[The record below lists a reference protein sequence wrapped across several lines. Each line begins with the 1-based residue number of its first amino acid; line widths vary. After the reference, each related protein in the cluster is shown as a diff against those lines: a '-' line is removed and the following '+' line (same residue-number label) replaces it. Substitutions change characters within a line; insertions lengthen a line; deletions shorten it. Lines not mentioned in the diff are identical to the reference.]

1 MGSLLYGLLPPYILI
16 KTINISKKEVKMLYI
31 DTLKT
36 LNDLTD
42 SGMDERQAKTLVSI
56 FNDFIR
62 NQFGHLVTK
71 QDLDKTAN
79 ECRAEIHEIKM
90 EVKTI
95 KSDIKIIYSEI
106 KTIKWILGIFAGI
119 VVATMVQHNLMH

>member
-1 MGSLLYGLLPPYILI
+1 
-16 KTINISKKEVKMLYI
+16 MLYI

-56 FNDFIR
+56 FNECLNTQLGR
-62 NQFGHLVTK
+62 LATK
-71 QDLDKTAN
+71 EDSDRTFK
-79 ECRAEIHEIKM
+79 ECKAEINEVKIEIK
-90 EVKTI
+90 
-95 KSDIKIIYSEI
+95 KINAEI

-119 VVATMVQHNLMH
+119 VVAAMVQHNLMH